1 MKTNT
6 NIPNSYFLCFSQTLN
21 TNQIGSLKPKTL
33 LKTCFK
39 HFRNQKF
46 FSLKI
51 LAKNPREWG
60 LYRPNT
66 KLAVGLFCQSDRTPV
81 DRPVDRQR
89 SKIRLLEQPGR
100 PAGRPKQTESTAL
113 RLGRPAW
120 STAPV
125 TPNVH
130 RFVHVGRPAP
140 VDRLQPS
147 RLGQI

>member
-1 MKTNT
+1 MKTNI

-60 LYRPNT
+60 LYRPNQ
-66 KLAVGLFCQSDRTPV
+66 KLAVRLICQSDRP
-81 DRPVDRQR
+81 PVDRQR
-89 SKIRLLEQPGR
+89 SKIRPLEQTGRPPGR
-100 PAGRPKQTESTAL
+100 PKNTES
-113 RLGRPAW
+113 RLLCSGRPAR
-120 STAPV
+120 STAHCASS
-125 TPNVH
+125 VH
-130 RFVHVGRPAP
+130 KSVHVGRPIRST
-140 VDRLQPS
+140 DFSPS
-147 RLGQI
+147 RLVS